1 MKTFTQYCLTAIC
14 AIFTTTAPVAGH
26 DVSNRCSL
34 YDIVTIASCDESADG
49 FDISSPSVMSIQPL
63 TPAEGGFHGSGFLEI
78 KFIDDAP
85 ASDIRTITF
94 TPERPLNLIST
105 PILSYGLLLP
115 EGPGRKMVTSMTLRS
130 PSGDTFTASA
140 EVIPTLWKQ
149 VMLDM
154 TECPFLDKVA
164 AMDIDFCNES
174 EQPWKGII
182 CKIDEITAGK
192 PLDLDFNIAGST
204 ASIVV
209 KGHGK
214 VKQCDSA
221 AVIIHRP
228 GSKFDIYTTDSR
240 NAIYNP
246 QLARR
251 NSVVLAL
258 SNVND
263 TDSLRLYVSTDSCCL
278 FDPAL
283 SKTVGID
290 KGRDITKAV
299 FNFSDMVPPG
309 SAQRI
314 TGLRIEPSGR
324 SGQFAIQRI
333 SFEHETPI
341 HLVAGEITDCFSDGK
356 TITVKG
362 LINSKLLPGST
373 VEVRHSPLWKSELP
387 FDSLDLAGSVNV
399 SDALFVIDNIDFK
412 RPVSGMTHLSSRF
425 EAALRA
431 PDGSLVKFDRP
442 FFIDNWRDFHSNPYH
457 FDTPEATFLVTD
469 FGAKGD
475 GVTNDNDAINEAV
488 KAAAIN
494 GGGRVVLNGMTGNP
508 REYLATNIELLE
520 NVTLVIDSGAVLRQ
534 SPVYDHY
541 KEFPPE
547 YGHDNVIPGIPWTHC
562 MYTNRPLILA
572 KDTRRVKITGG
583 GKIRMDDTFSEN
595 PAWHH
600 YARTC
605 SDRIHLVPIAICN
618 TRNVEISDIEIDRC
632 NNYHTI
638 FYRAES
644 VFIGN
649 LKLLEVSCLSGDG
662 FSFGNAVTNVK
673 VARCIYESND
683 DGIVLCSSYKDPRG
697 GVWRERVDSIDAS
710 VRHIE
715 VVSSYIDG
723 ARGGGGKA
731 IAIIPWGSTNPRQD
745 HNEIDDIEVTDCVL
759 RGGHSIGTWPDNPFD
774 GKPFTNTEPDDY
786 APVKN
791 LRIYHNEY
799 LSPCELNGVEPAT
812 LLTDAPVHG
821 TTHLKNS
828 SFADRL
834 AYWSTDGTVNSI
846 NSGEVVIS
854 DGILY
859 QGIYLEPGEYEMNF
873 SGSGDLTPLIVNLS
887 TDNYTCVYGS
897 KFRIPRP
904 TTIIVGL
911 QGKNATV
918 NSLSLEKI

>member
-1 MKTFTQYCLTAIC
+1 MKTITKFCLTAIS
-14 AIFTTTAPVAGH
+14 AIVMTTASAEGH
-26 DVSNRCSL
+26 DVSNRCSI
-34 YDIVTIASCDESADG
+34 YDIVTIASCDETTDG
-49 FDISSPSVMSIQPL
+49 FDISAPSVMSIQPL
-63 TPAEGGFHGSGFLEI
+63 TPAEGGFHGSGFMEI
-78 KFIDDAP
+78 RFTDDSP
-85 ASDIRTITF
+85 ASDTHTITF
-94 TPERPLNLIST
+94 TPARPLNLSAT

-115 EGPGRKMVTSMTLRS
+115 EGPGRRMVTSMTLKS
-130 PSGDTFTASA
+130 ADGETFTSSA
-140 EVIPTLWKQ
+140 DVIPTLWKQ
-149 VMLDM
+149 VMFDM
-154 TECPFLDKVA
+154 TDCQFLDKIA
-164 AMDIDFCNES
+164 AIDIDFCNKSDELW
-174 EQPWKGII
+174 EGVI

-192 PLDLDFNIAGST
+192 PLDLDFNIPGST

-214 VKQCDSA
+214 VKQDNSA
-221 AVIIHRP
+221 AVITHRV
-228 GSKFDIYTTDSR
+228 GSKFDIYTSDSR

-246 QLARR
+246 RLSER
-251 NSVVLAL
+251 NTVMIAL
-258 SNVND
+258 SDVKG
-263 TDSLRLYVSTDSCCL
+263 TDSLRLYVATDSIGI

-283 SKTVGID
+283 SKTVAID
-290 KGRDITKAV
+290 KSGDITKAA
-299 FNFSDMVPPG
+299 FNFSDLVTPG
-309 SAQRI
+309 SRQRI
-314 TGLRIEPSGR
+314 TGLRIEPRGGSGR
-324 SGQFAIQRI
+324 FAIERI
-333 SFEHETPI
+333 SFEHEDPI
-341 HLVAGEITDCFSDGK
+341 SPVAGNVTVAVADGK
-356 TITVKG
+356 AITIKG
-362 LINSKLLPGST
+362 LITCKLLPGSK

-387 FDSLDLAGSVNV
+387 FDSLELVGAAIVN
-399 SDALFVIDNIDFK
+399 DTQFEIDNIDFN
-412 RPVSGMTHLSSRF
+412 RPIKGMTHLSSRF

-442 FFIDNWRDFHSNPYH
+442 FFIENWRDFHSNPYQ
-457 FDTPEATFLVTD
+457 FDTPEAIYLVTD
-469 FGAKGD
+469 FGARGD
-475 GVTNDNDAINEAV
+475 GVTNDNEAINEAV
-488 KAAAIN
+488 KAAALN
-494 GGGRVVLNGMTGNP
+494 GGGRVVLTGSAGNP

-534 SPVYDHY
+534 SPVFDHY

-618 TRNVEISDIEIDRC
+618 TRNVEISDIEINRC

-638 FYRAES
+638 FYRADS

-649 LKLLEVSCLSGDG
+649 LKLLEVTCLSGDG

-710 VRHIE
+710 VRHID

-774 GKPFTNTEPDDY
+774 GKPFTNTETDDY

-828 SFADRL
+828 NFSDRL
-834 AYWSTDGTVNSI
+834 AYWSTEGTVSSEK
-846 NSGEVVIS
+846 SGEVSIA
-854 DGILY
+854 DGTLY

-873 SGSGDLTPLIVNLS
+873 SGSGEIMPLIVNLS

-897 KFRIPRP
+897 KFRIPRS

-911 QGKNATV
+911 QGKNAKV